1 MLNVTIDGKKL
12 EAKDG
17 ATILQACQANHVPIP
32 TLCFHKDLMPFGAC
46 RLCVVEVKANG
57 KWQVTSSCDTLVK
70 DKTEVRTNSDK
81 VKESRKLAAEL
92 LYYKYPSTKA
102 VRDMAESLG
111 VEVAGGKAE
120 GSDCILCGLC
130 TRTCHEIVGVD
141 ALKFVDRG
149 LGRNVAEPKIEF
161 VADAC
166 IGCGSCAYVCPT
178 GFVKMEASGD
188 RRMIWDKSF
197 KMVAC
202 GKCGRYF
209 APEDQLKWISKKTGV
224 PMSVLTVCTSCK

>member
-1 MLNVTIDGKKL
+1 
-12 EAKDG
+12 
-17 ATILQACQANHVPIP
+17 
-32 TLCFHKDLMPFGAC
+32 
-46 RLCVVEVKANG
+46 
-57 KWQVTSSCDTLVK
+57 
-70 DKTEVRTNSDK
+70 
-81 VKESRKLAAEL
+81 
-92 LYYKYPSTKA
+92 
-102 VRDMAESLG
+102 
-111 VEVAGGKAE
+111 
-120 GSDCILCGLC
+120 
-130 TRTCHEIVGVD
+130 VGVD

-224 PMSVLTVCTSCK
+224 SMSVLTVCTSCK